1 MPLHTQR
8 LADTPVTILDFETTG
23 LSPKMGARVIEV
35 AAVRIELNAAPVLV
49 MDTLV
54 DPEGP
59 VYASEIHGIYDD
71 DVIGA
76 PRFADLA
83 GDLAYALRD
92 GPVAAFNASFDL
104 SFLNEEY
111 KRHLGGALAEPPY
124 VCLMYLRPLL
134 GLGKRCSL
142 SVACDTLGID
152 APSHRAADD
161 ALAAAH
167 LWLVY
172 RDAAIKAGIST
183 YDQLRAA
190 GKFKFLS
197 SFDNPQIGEPLQRFG
212 RRPCSTAPKP
222 RFEPLSF
229 SSPTALPQLTAE
241 IDPKKAPKAPRA
253 KALATR
259 RRQYWQALQESLTD
273 GLIDGAEL
281 RELTAQQ
288 RALSLAREDIQAVHI
303 RVAAERIMLCA
314 EDNKV
319 TLREAAQL
327 KDLFWVLRELGW
339 APGDAS

>member
-8 LADTPVTILDFETTG
+8 LADIPVTILDFETTG
-23 LSPKMGARVIEV
+23 LSPKTGARVIEV
-35 AAVRIELNAAPVLV
+35 AAVRIEPNAAPVLV

-54 DPEGP
+54 DPQGP

-76 PRFADLA
+76 PRFADLG

-111 KRHLGGALAEPPY
+111 KRHLGGALDEPPY

-142 SVACDTLGID
+142 SVACDALGID

-172 RDAAIKAGIST
+172 RDAAIKVGIST
-183 YDQLRAA
+183 YDQLRAT

-212 RRPCSTAPKP
+212 PRPCGTAPKP

-229 SSPTALPQLTAE
+229 SSPTSLPQLTAE
-241 IDPKKAPKAPRA
+241 IDPKKAKAPRT

-259 RRQYWQALQESLTD
+259 RRQYWQALQDSLTD
-273 GLIDGAEL
+273 GLIDGTEL
-281 RELTAQQ
+281 RELTALQN
-288 RALSLAREDIQAVHI
+288 ALTLAPEDVQAVHT
-303 RVAAERIMLCA
+303 RVAAERMLLFA
-314 EDNKV
+314 EDSKV

-339 APGDAS
+339 APGDAG